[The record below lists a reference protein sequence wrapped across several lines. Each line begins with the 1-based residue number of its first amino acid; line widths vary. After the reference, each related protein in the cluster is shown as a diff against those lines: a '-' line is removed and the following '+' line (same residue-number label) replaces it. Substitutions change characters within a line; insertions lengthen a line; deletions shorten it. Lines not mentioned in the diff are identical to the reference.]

1 MTDQDQIIEQ
11 LRRELEAVTHER
23 DALSVSIAEHV
34 EALGGEGNDA
44 TALEDSRHQ
53 LERLIA
59 GEDLDCGIEH
69 EGIAGQVE
77 ALSWLRSTEARDS
90 HAHADG
96 DKLMLYR
103 DRLPGLDPRKMP
115 GFSFTYALDS
125 CTFDARTFF
134 QTRLSCTSDTT
145 WDTTEEA
152 YVKRDKLRADGWLA
166 EIAGDGRRVV
176 GYKK

>member
-77 ALSWLRSTEARDS
+77 ALSWLSLFAGTDTHNAKTDAYHAR
-90 HAHADG
+90 
-96 DKLMLYR
+96 LQ
-103 DRLPGLDPRKMP
+103 P
-115 GFSFTYALDS
+115 
-125 CTFDARTFF
+125 
-134 QTRLSCTSDTT
+134 
-145 WDTTEEA
+145 
-152 YVKRDKLRADGWLA
+152 
-166 EIAGDGRRVV
+166 
-176 GYKK
+176 

>member
-23 DALSVSIAEHV
+23 DALSVAIAEHV

-77 ALSWLRSTEARDS
+77 ALTWLRSTSARDS
-90 HAHADG
+90 HAHANG
-96 DKLMLYR
+96 DKFALYL
-103 DRLPGLDPRKMP
+103 DRLPSLNPRKMP

-134 QTRLSCTSDTT
+134 QARLNCATDTT
-145 WDTTEEA
+145 WDTTEGA
-152 YVKRDKLRADGWLA
+152 QTKLDTLRADGWIA
-166 EIAGDGRRVV
+166 SIAGDGRRVV